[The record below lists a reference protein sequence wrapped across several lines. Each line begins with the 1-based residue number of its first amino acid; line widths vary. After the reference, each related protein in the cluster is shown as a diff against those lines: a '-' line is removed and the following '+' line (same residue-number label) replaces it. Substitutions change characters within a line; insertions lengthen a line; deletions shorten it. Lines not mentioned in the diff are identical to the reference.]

1 MSETDR
7 AELRRLLEEAYSKLP
22 WGMGT
27 EEGYDYGIIYGAPY
41 EREGGGYLLIPTVAD
56 PSYGEDAALITAA
69 VNALPGLLDA
79 LEKAEAHRDSLAAT
93 LIEVQREKLALER
106 VINRVRELHAPT
118 GVDALQYDCAAEECE
133 HEYGCPTIEMTV
145 CKGCYDLGERIDV
158 YGYERG
164 GVEHVLYPCPTVQAL
179 DGGGSDE

>member
-1 MSETDR
+1 MSDIDR
-7 AELRRLLEEAYSKLP
+7 AELRRLLEEAHSKLP

-79 LEKAEAHRDSLAAT
+79 LDVAEAT
-93 LIEVQREKLALER
+93 TE
-106 VINRVRELHAPT
+106 RVREMHYPADDDPART
-118 GVDALQYDCAAEECE
+118 PRCEKCRGRAGVHPC
-133 HEYGCPTIEMTV
+133 GC
-145 CKGCYDLGERIDV
+145 
-158 YGYERG
+158 
-164 GVEHVLYPCPTVQAL
+164 
-179 DGGGSDE
+179 